1 MIAFLTSS
9 PCIYGA
15 PRAILNPE
23 NCFEANLRSCLPPE
37 PRCLFV
43 TSAPDDP
50 VFTDRVADEM
60 AACFAEAG
68 LGFSEMYTLDRRNQT
83 DAQML
88 IWKSDFIMLAG
99 GHVPTQNAFFREIG
113 LKELLKN
120 YQGVVLGISAG
131 TMNAADRVYVQ
142 PEEPGESVPEFPRFA
157 EGLGIT
163 GINILPHYQMVKDN
177 YLDGR
182 KLYEDITFADSWG
195 ECFYVF
201 PDGTYLMVEDGKTTL
216 YGEAYWLRDGRM
228 ERISAVGD
236 MVEIE
241 EKIEI

>member
-1 MIAFLTSS
+1 MTAFLTSS

-23 NCFEANLRSCLPPE
+23 NGFADNLRRCLPE
-37 PRCLFV
+37 RIRCLFIA
-43 TSAPDDP
+43 SSPDAPHLTQR
-50 VFTDRVADEM
+50 FGYEM
-60 AACFAEAG
+60 ASCFAEAG
-68 LGFSEMYTLDRRNQT
+68 FLFSDFQILDRQNAK

-88 IWKSDFIMLAG
+88 IWKSDLIILSG
-99 GHVPTQNAFFREIG
+99 GHVPTQNAFFQDIC

-120 YQGVVLGISAG
+120 YQGVILGISAG
-131 TMNAADRVYVQ
+131 TMNAATRVYVQ

-163 GINILPHYQMVKDN
+163 DINVLPHYQMVKDS

-182 KLYEDITFADSWG
+182 RLYEDITFADSWG

-201 PDGTYLMVEDGKTTL
+201 VDGTYLLIEEGRTVL
-216 YGEAYWLRDGRM
+216 YGEAYRLADGKM
-228 ERISAVGD
+228 EQISRLGD
-236 MVEIE
+236 VLVLER
-241 EKIEI
+241 

>member
-23 NCFEANLRSCLPPE
+23 NGFEENLRSCLPE
-37 PRCLFV
+37 KIRCLFV
-43 TSAPDDP
+43 ASSPDSP
-50 VFTDRVADEM
+50 ELTERFGGEM
-60 AACFAEAG
+60 AACFEEAG
-68 LGFSEMYTLDRRNQT
+68 FTFSDFQILDRRNQD
-83 DAQML
+83 DAQLL
-88 IWKSDFIMLAG
+88 IWKSDFIILAG
-99 GHVPTQNAFFREIG
+99 GHVPTQNAFFQDIG
-113 LKELLKN
+113 LKELLAN

-131 TMNAADRVYVQ
+131 TMNAASRVYVQ

-157 EGLGIT
+157 QGLGIT
-163 GINILPHYQMVKDN
+163 DINVLPHYQQVKDS

-201 PDGTYLMVEDGKTTL
+201 VDGTYLLIEDGQTTL
-216 YGEAYWLRDGRM
+216 YGEAYRLADGVM
-228 ERISAVGD
+228 
-236 MVEIE
+236 
-241 EKIEI
+241 EKISGPDDIVLIEA